1 MSFRMNS
8 IFMVTPQNNNNNS
21 NDHDHDHDNNNNMIK
36 KRAISSVYGAH
47 RSPMTPK
54 TSTITSGYTD
64 STVLASASGG
74 GGGKSD
80 MIKYRR

>member
-1 MSFRMNS
+1 MNS
-8 IFMVTPQNNNNNS
+8 ISMVTPQNNNNNS
-21 NDHDHDHDNNNNMIK
+21 NDHDHDHDNNNNNNMIK
-36 KRAISSVYGAH
+36 KRAISSVYGGD
-47 RSPMTPK
+47 RSTMTPK

-74 GGGKSD
+74 GGSKSD

>member
-8 IFMVTPQNNNNNS
+8 ISMVTPQNNSNNS
-21 NDHDHDHDNNNNMIK
+21 NDHDYDNNMMMK
-36 KRAISSVYGAH
+36 KRAISSVYGGD
-47 RSPMTPK
+47 RSTMTPK

-64 STVLASASGG
+64 STVLASASNG

>member
-1 MSFRMNS
+1 MNS
-8 IFMVTPQNNNNNS
+8 ISMVTPQNNSNNS
-21 NDHDHDHDNNNNMIK
+21 NDHDYDNNMMMK
-36 KRAISSVYGAH
+36 KRAISSVYGGD
-47 RSPMTPK
+47 RSTMTPK

-64 STVLASASGG
+64 STVLASASNG